1 MRSEPATTEQVSS
14 DQVRSKRVE
23 LIVRQLEVLPT
34 LPVVATKVLQATT
47 AKETSVKEV
56 ISLIESDQSLTAK
69 ILGLTRKAHL
79 GLGDTIGTVEKAVV
93 MLGFDAIRNAVLSV
107 QVFETFG
114 GQPQTDKAE
123 KTEQKFD
130 RQEFWKHCLAVG
142 CAAQLIV
149 EQLPASKTLNADEV
163 FVCGLLH
170 DLGKVALDACLPK
183 SFTRVVEIAVNNR
196 TSIADVERR
205 ILGLD
210 HAAIG
215 KRLAEHW
222 QLPAPI
228 CHAIWLHHHKSSS
241 LPAQIPYR
249 DLVDVIYL
257 ADLIAREQRI
267 GFSGNYLFGDRS
279 EPVATRMGIKSEG
292 YQKILME
299 LRKRMGDRAALI
311 GLDEINSEQLY
322 QQALQGANAELGR
335 LNQSITVSNRKLK
348 SKARYFDAINEL
360 HRQLS
365 PSMPVIEIVEHI
377 AVAVRTALDVPAVA
391 AYREDRE
398 NRFLETA
405 ISDEAGTQNK
415 LFELPNTALSEVS
428 NDSTEE
434 KGFLIDPPG
443 QLIEVIAYYAKRL
456 NPNPAKVIPLMSH
469 NQMIGGIVISADA
482 LTMDRLAREQ
492 HEVDALSTACGLAIG
507 QSVAIESKD
516 HLAEELLI
524 LSRQMKDLEEKLI
537 EVRCIAA
544 TGEMAA
550 GAAHELNNPL
560 SIISGR
566 AQLLQDQEPDADKQK
581 ALNVIVEQATIAS
594 DIITEL
600 MDFAKPVKPQRK
612 MIELNEFILSSVE
625 GFIQSH
631 DLKPGQIQT
640 EVVDEAGKVYC
651 DRQQLQEALKALMA
665 NALEATGSKELE
677 LKVRAIAEDDGQ
689 HVQIRIQDNGPG
701 MEPKVLSKAIEPF
714 FSARKAGRGR
724 GLGLSRAYRYI
735 QSNNGNLWL
744 ESVQGMGTTAFIRLP
759 AKQGTSM
766 DAKG

>member
-1 MRSEPATTEQVSS
+1 
-14 DQVRSKRVE
+14 
-23 LIVRQLEVLPT
+23 
-34 LPVVATKVLQATT
+34 
-47 AKETSVKEV
+47 
-56 ISLIESDQSLTAK
+56 
-69 ILGLTRKAHL
+69 
-79 GLGDTIGTVEKAVV
+79 
-93 MLGFDAIRNAVLSV
+93 
-107 QVFETFG
+107 
-114 GQPQTDKAE
+114 
-123 KTEQKFD
+123 
-130 RQEFWKHCLAVG
+130 
-142 CAAQLIV
+142 
-149 EQLPASKTLNADEV
+149 
-163 FVCGLLH
+163 
-170 DLGKVALDACLPK
+170 
-183 SFTRVVEIAVNNR
+183 
-196 TSIADVERR
+196 
-205 ILGLD
+205 
-210 HAAIG
+210 
-215 KRLAEHW
+215 
-222 QLPAPI
+222 
-228 CHAIWLHHHKSSS
+228 
-241 LPAQIPYR
+241 
-249 DLVDVIYL
+249 
-257 ADLIAREQRI
+257 
-267 GFSGNYLFGDRS
+267 
-279 EPVATRMGIKSEG
+279 
-292 YQKILME
+292 
-299 LRKRMGDRAALI
+299 
-311 GLDEINSEQLY
+311 
-322 QQALQGANAELGR
+322 
-335 LNQSITVSNRKLK
+335 
-348 SKARYFDAINEL
+348 
-360 HRQLS
+360 
-365 PSMPVIEIVEHI
+365 
-377 AVAVRTALDVPAVA
+377 
-391 AYREDRE
+391 
-398 NRFLETA
+398 
-405 ISDEAGTQNK
+405 
-415 LFELPNTALSEVS
+415 
-428 NDSTEE
+428 
-434 KGFLIDPPG
+434 
-443 QLIEVIAYYAKRL
+443 
-456 NPNPAKVIPLMSH
+456 
-469 NQMIGGIVISADA
+469 
-482 LTMDRLAREQ
+482 
-492 HEVDALSTACGLAIG
+492 
-507 QSVAIESKD
+507 
-516 HLAEELLI
+516 
-524 LSRQMKDLEEKLI
+524 MKDLEEKLI